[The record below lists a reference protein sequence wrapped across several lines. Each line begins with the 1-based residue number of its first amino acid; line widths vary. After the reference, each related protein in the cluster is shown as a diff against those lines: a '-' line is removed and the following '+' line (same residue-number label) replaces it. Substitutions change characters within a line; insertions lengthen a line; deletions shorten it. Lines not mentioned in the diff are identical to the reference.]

1 MKCIDHIADHDINF
15 FPGILLRIMVEFK
28 ECCIGIWMLQLIIML
43 VNDFQLGNH
52 AELPGSTYN
61 LFLIKSSLYRIFKIE

>member
-1 MKCIDHIADHDINF
+1 MTSIF

-43 VNDFQLGNH
+43 VNDFQLSNH
-52 AELPGSTYN
+52 AELPGST
-61 LFLIKSSLYRIFKIE
+61 